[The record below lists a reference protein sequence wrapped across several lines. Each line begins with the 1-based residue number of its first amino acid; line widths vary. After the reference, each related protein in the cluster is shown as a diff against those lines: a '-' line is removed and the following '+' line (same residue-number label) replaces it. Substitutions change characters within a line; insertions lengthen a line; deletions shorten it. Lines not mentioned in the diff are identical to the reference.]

1 MQWAAISEKETRL
14 ICVILMH
21 AISALNLGKKMEF
34 LKSDLK
40 LKFVLRF
47 DHLVSVFDE
56 TSCFNQSE
64 RALFQKFAIFKQP
77 NSFSM
82 FPWPD
87 QIAKTND
94 KPMWHV
100 HMDFGE
106 SPRQPFP
113 SIELFLRNTCESKT
127 FQSCLHIPA

>member
-1 MQWAAISEKETRL
+1 MGSYFRKRNSFDLRYSDACDFSFEFGI
-14 ICVILMH
+14 
-21 AISALNLGKKMEF
+21 KKMEF

-47 DHLVSVFDE
+47 DHLVFFFDE

-82 FPWPD
+82 FPWSD

-94 KPMWHV
+94 RPVWHV

>member
-64 RALFQKFAIFKQP
+64 RALFQKFAICKQP

-87 QIAKTND
+87 QIAKTKLMTN
-94 KPMWHV
+94 PCGMFTWIL
-100 HMDFGE
+100 E
-106 SPRQPFP
+106 SHPGNP
-113 SIELFLRNTCESKT
+113 FLRLSY
-127 FQSCLHIPA
+127 F